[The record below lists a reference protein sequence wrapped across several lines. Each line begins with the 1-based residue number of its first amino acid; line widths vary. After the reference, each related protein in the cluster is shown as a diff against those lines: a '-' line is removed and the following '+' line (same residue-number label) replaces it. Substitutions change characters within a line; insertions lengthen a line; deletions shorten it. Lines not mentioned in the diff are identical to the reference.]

1 MGVFIHISHLG
12 FCDPEAKKR
21 EDTLGRTVG
30 SYTPGLLM
38 SAGLRVATSETST
51 LMTGMEE

>member
-1 MGVFIHISHLG
+1 MGSSFISHLG

-30 SYTPGLLM
+30 SYTPGLLI
-38 SAGLRVATSETST
+38 SAGLGVATSETST
-51 LMTGMEE
+51 LRTGMEE